1 MAQTLTEA
9 ATAASPGAA
18 MAPAAWAE
26 AESQRLA
33 ALYRYGV
40 LDTGPEPAFD
50 AITELAACICQT
62 EAALLSLVD
71 QDRLWFKAQLGFDRD
86 SAPRAHA
93 PCAQAIEQA
102 DDRPMLVDPAGDP
115 RFAEHPALGAAA
127 GWHLYAG
134 APLVTPQGWA
144 VGTLCVLDH
153 APRML
158 SARQQ
163 HALRLLADQA
173 VAQLELRRAQ
183 ALLDLQGN
191 TDEVTGAWN
200 RAAFERRLAEEWARW
215 SRHGGSLALLAIDVD
230 RFKHFNDSHGHASG
244 DEALQQVAGALEGTL
259 RAHDVLAHCGA
270 GEFSVLLPATDISG
284 ATAAAERMRQAL
296 GQVVWASEPL
306 TVSIGVAV
314 SLREGDVEAAALAD
328 RAHRA
333 LTRAK
338 AQGRNCV
345 EVCVA
350 A

>member
-1 MAQTLTEA
+1 MAQTSTEA
-9 ATAASPGAA
+9 AVGTPSGAVITQ
-18 MAPAAWAE
+18 AAWAE
-26 AESQRLA
+26 SESQRLA

-40 LDTGPEPAFD
+40 LDTEPEAAFD

-71 QDRLWFKAQLGFDRD
+71 QDRLWFKAQLGFDRN

-115 RFAEHPALGAAA
+115 RFAAHPALGAAA

-153 APRML
+153 APRAL
-158 SARQQ
+158 TARQQ
-163 HALRLLADQA
+163 QALQLLAGQA

-183 ALLDLQGN
+183 ALLELQGN

-200 RAAFERRLAEEWARW
+200 RTAFERRLAEEWARW
-215 SRHGGSLALLAIDVD
+215 SRHGGSLALLAVDVD
-230 RFKHFNDSHGHASG
+230 RFKHYNDLHGHARG
-244 DEALQQVAGALEGTL
+244 DIALQQVAHALEGSL

-270 GEFSVLLPATDISG
+270 GEFSVLLPATDMSG
-284 ATAAAERMRQAL
+284 AMAAAERMRQAL
-296 GQVVWASEPL
+296 GSVTWADEPL

-314 SLREGDVEAAALAD
+314 SARDRDVEPTALAD

-338 AQGRNCV
+338 AQGRDCV
-345 EVCVA
+345 EACVGA
-350 A
+350 

>member
-1 MAQTLTEA
+1 MAQTSTEA
-9 ATAASPGAA
+9 ATGAA
-18 MAPAAWAE
+18 MATVAWAE
-26 AESQRLA
+26 TESQRLA

-50 AITELAACICQT
+50 AITELAACICGT

-115 RFAEHPALGAAA
+115 RFAAHPALGAAA

-153 APRML
+153 APRPL

-163 HALRLLADQA
+163 QALQLLAGQA

-183 ALLDLQGN
+183 ALLELQGN
-191 TDEVTGAWN
+191 TDEVTGVWN
-200 RAAFERRLAEEWARW
+200 RSAFERRLAEEWARW
-215 SRHGGSLALLAIDVD
+215 SRHGGSLSLLAIDVD
-230 RFKHFNDSHGHASG
+230 RFKHFNDLHGHARG
-244 DEALQQVAGALEGTL
+244 DAALQQVARALEGTL

-270 GEFSVLLPATDISG
+270 GEFSVLLPATDLGG

-296 GQVVWASEPL
+296 SHVAWDSEPL

-314 SLREGDVEAAALAD
+314 NAPAGDVEAAALTE

-338 AQGRNCV
+338 AHGRDCV
-345 EVCVA
+345 EVCIGA
-350 A
+350 